1 MKKQK
6 TNQIGFDFTDYNRP
20 KPQKKGMLWIL
31 FLIYLAAMTWIILFK
46 LSISV
51 HELPDIRSINLIP
64 FAETLTVNGQEDW
77 SEVIMNGVIF
87 IPFGIYLSAL
97 FPKCSFLPKL
107 LSFAAISFVYEACQ
121 YAFSIGAS
129 DITDLIANTLG
140 GCVGVLIYALLRFI
154 LRGDRRAITVV
165 KVLALLATVLMIGLI
180 AFILIYNI

>member
-77 SEVIMNGVIF
+77 SEVIMNGVDV
-87 IPFGIYLSAL
+87 YKRQEAS
-97 FPKCSFLPKL
+97 KSF
-107 LSFAAISFVYEACQ
+107 S
-121 YAFSIGAS
+121 
-129 DITDLIANTLG
+129 
-140 GCVGVLIYALLRFI
+140 
-154 LRGDRRAITVV
+154 
-165 KVLALLATVLMIGLI
+165 
-180 AFILIYNI
+180 